1 MSNNNNKIA
10 PTITLAQLYEA
21 QQQYFDAY
29 LTYKKIYDNN
39 NDELIFEK
47 MNTAERKIFEEPTLK
62 YHHLVQGI
70 FSANDLSLFKIL
82 PKELYENYQKS
93 LADIIEEVEFIE
105 EEFEENEN
113 DMTEAEEIELVYE
126 PEGPIETIVEA
137 PAKDINTPI
146 FKESIDM
153 FNINSIAKI
162 NKSPM
167 SVADLCSFLTDFLGS
182 DKRVSDI
189 SIAELFYIIDKVKK

>member
-126 PEGPIETIVEA
+126 PEGPIETIAEI
-137 PAKDINTPI
+137 PTKDISTPI

>member
-47 MNTAERKIFEEPTLK
+47 MNTSKRKIFEEPTLK
-62 YHHLVQGI
+62 YHYLVQGI
-70 FSANDLSLFKIL
+70 FSANDLSQFKIL
-82 PKELYENYQKS
+82 PQELYENYQKS
-93 LADIIEEVEFIE
+93 LTDTIEEVEFID

-113 DMTEAEEIELVYE
+113 DMTEAEEIELAYE
-126 PEGPIETIVEA
+126 PETIVEA